1 MSPSCLWRSKAGA
14 DEPSVGLG
22 PGLRGGKG
30 RGTDLPSLSV
40 DWRVRLP
47 AYPRAACPRTG
58 QPAQV
63 PSVAGMAPPMLGV
76 QLGEV

>member
-40 DWRVRLP
+40 DWRVRLL
-47 AYPRAACPRTG
+47 ACPG
-58 QPAQV
+58 AAHAQV
-63 PSVAGMAPPMLGV
+63 SQHRCRLLPEWCLQRWESS
-76 QLGEV
+76 